1 MVALARLRL
10 LVLIGLVSSSPS
22 GSDVEA
28 RELADRFGLSFE
40 PRNDRPV
47 EELLQLS
54 TGAPLLLLGRLS
66 ADLFTRTKTG
76 SIQSQRAS
84 LGMALLRFSR
94 ALSGEGGQV
103 DTLVRVAN
111 LSPGDRV
118 IDATLGLGADALIA
132 SQATRTQVLAFEQ
145 SPIIA
150 AFTQAALRRPT
161 GTPDLRKAA
170 LEAGERILIRAGDH
184 KDLLAAQADKSAEVI
199 LFDPMF
205 QAPVESQPVFDVIRE
220 HAEMSKLSDDSLAQA
235 RRVAT
240 RGILIKDSPR
250 GSELKRLKLEPLH
263 SRRVLFGWI
272 SASEKL

>member
-1 MVALARLRL
+1 LVALARIRL

-40 PRNDRPV
+40 PRKDRLV

-94 ALSGEGGQV
+94 ALDGER
-103 DTLVRVAN
+103 DNLVRVAS
-111 LSPGDRV
+111 LLPGDRV

-132 SQATRTQVLAFEQ
+132 AHTTRARVLAFEQ

-161 GTPDLRKAA
+161 GAPDLRKAA
-170 LEAGERILIRAGDH
+170 LEAGERIVIRAGNH
-184 KDLLAAQADKSAEVI
+184 QDLLAAEADKSAEVI

-205 QAPVESQPVFDVIRE
+205 QAPVESQPVFDVIRA
-220 HAEMSKLSDDSLAQA
+220 HAERSKLSDDSLAQA

-263 SRRVLFGWI
+263 SRRVLFGWM
-272 SASEKL
+272 SAVEKL